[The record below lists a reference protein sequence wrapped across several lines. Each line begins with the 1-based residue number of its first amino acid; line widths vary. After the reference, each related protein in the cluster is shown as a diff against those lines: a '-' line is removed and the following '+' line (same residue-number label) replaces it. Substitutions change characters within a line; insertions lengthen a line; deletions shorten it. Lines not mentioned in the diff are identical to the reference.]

1 MGMTGRS
8 ASIVPDRAEIAA
20 TLVMYFLSQ
29 HPSKYT
35 DSTLP
40 RDQSLLELGVID
52 SVGVVELLVFVE
64 AAWGIEISDEDMTR
78 ERIGSLNKLAAVVQ
92 EYVARKV

>member
-1 MGMTGRS
+1 
-8 ASIVPDRAEIAA
+8 
-20 TLVMYFLSQ
+20 MYFLSQ